1 MVDDSTQE
9 LASGIDLSSPR
20 RRVSKCSRVS
30 LFASEESRRKSHQ
43 ESTFDI
49 TPEVSTVQEEE
60 GTSVAAEDDNSNKQF
75 CLLHPHSVKQS
86 RSIGP
91 VIMIEYP
98 REDQI
103 ATDTSINATPSTP
116 ATTKSVGPSLIVA
129 HEITDEAQA
138 TSDTSAGTSS

>member
-49 TPEVSTVQEEE
+49 TPEASTVQEEE
-60 GTSVAAEDDNSNKQF
+60 GLINNSVCYILILSSRVGVLDM
-75 CLLHPHSVKQS
+75 LL
-86 RSIGP
+86 
-91 VIMIEYP
+91 
-98 REDQI
+98 
-103 ATDTSINATPSTP
+103 
-116 ATTKSVGPSLIVA
+116 
-129 HEITDEAQA
+129 
-138 TSDTSAGTSS
+138 